1 MWHGGSISAVLLL
14 VLFWCLSLGRKSGD
28 IAQDKPIEI
37 RHTLNLLKQLTI
49 EHLYVPFYPGTLDNG
64 DSPRTV

>member
-1 MWHGGSISAVLLL
+1 
-14 VLFWCLSLGRKSGD
+14 LFWCLSLGRKSGD